1 MIDNDILND
10 NSYWLVINYKYE
22 RDKIII
28 KRNWNNNLPIVGI
41 FEKKNSI
48 NLWISIILNF
58 FNNKIPRH
66 QSFPKLIEFLDICP
80 KNCSQIPCSSPCFPS
95 ACNFEKPVH
104 FANSCSRLRAGYED
118 FIAIFLPIQR
128 LWGKGGPWMYRID
141 RGHVARAHHVRSY
154 AHEKLATNS
163 GAKGIGSIKSQT
175 FFSFS
180 LKFLSSAS
188 RDWSIRF

>member
-80 KNCSQIPCSSPCFPS
+80 KNCSQIRPLVF
-95 ACNFEKPVH
+95 
-104 FANSCSRLRAGYED
+104 
-118 FIAIFLPIQR
+118 Q
-128 LWGKGGPWMYRID
+128 
-141 RGHVARAHHVRSY
+141 ARAIS
-154 AHEKLATNS
+154 
-163 GAKGIGSIKSQT
+163 KS
-175 FFSFS
+175 
-180 LKFLSSAS
+180 
-188 RDWSIRF
+188 RFTLQIVALVCEQAMKIS